1 MIDSQEKFGLFF
13 EEKALAQFQSLL
25 LEKDYSKIAV
35 LCDSNTHEYCLP
47 GFLSQLPE
55 MNSDKLEV
63 LELEPG
69 EGNKSLEVLAQLW
82 DAFGALEMDRHS
94 LLINLGGGVISDL
107 GGFAAATYMRGIDF
121 VNFPTS
127 LLAMVDASVGAKT
140 GINFGA
146 YKNRIGLF
154 SEPLMVGILPEF
166 LDTLP
171 EEEFLSGWAEML
183 KHGLIADVEHY
194 RALIRRKPTA
204 SQTDSDLIAHSVA
217 IKARVVSQD
226 KHEGG
231 LRKILNFGHSI
242 GHALESWYQ
251 QAGQPLTHGY
261 AVALGMLVELSLSA
275 AFAGCDINEVQALQ
289 TDIRKLYS
297 VPKLKPHSEELKPLL
312 LGDKKNKGSHLHFS
326 LLRECGTAVYDIEV
340 PMESVLEYYHKCFH
354 D

>member
-25 LEKDYSKIAV
+25 LEKDYSKIVV

-204 SQTDSDLIAHSVA
+204 SQIDSDLIAHSVA

-261 AVALGMLVELSLSA
+261 AVALGMQVELSLSA

-297 VPKLKPHSEELKPLL
+297 VPKLKPQAEELKPLL